1 MADASELK
9 REHNYRY
16 DVKPHLKRSYKI
28 RPQVTSQFKH
38 TLKTVE
44 INL

>member
-1 MADASELK
+1 MNQNACKADASELK

-16 DVKPHLKRSYKI
+16 DVKPHLKRSEKK
-28 RPQVTSQFKH
+28 FKL